1 MQNILI
7 TGITGQ
13 DGIFLVDR
21 LMKSYSDINILG
33 VSRNRDQENFSKKL
47 STLNKYNLKNLNLKN
62 INLLDLKEV
71 EENILKFKPDKIF
84 NLSGPSSVYESILY
98 PEKTMNEICKIFENI
113 TQTLISNDLFVPFFQ
128 ASSSEMFG
136 QNAKECLNE
145 TIQFNPNSPYA
156 KAKLINHDK
165 VIDYSTKY
173 NWNIYSGIMFNHE
186 SEFRNHKYL
195 FMKVINSANLIKNKK
210 VKKLTIGSLDYKRD
224 WSFAADVVEGIIRIM
239 EKGKNSCYVIG
250 SGVSYSIENLVET
263 VFEYYGLDWKKY
275 VDVDEKLLRQGD
287 PKEVCSDPK
296 ILKDEFG
303 WKCNYSFYD
312 LIDRCIK
319 KNYYKSE

>member
-13 DGIFLVDR
+13 DGIFLVDK
-21 LMKSYSDINILG
+21 LMKYYSDINILG
-33 VSRNRDQENFSKKL
+33 FSRNKDQEYFFKKL
-47 STLNKYNLKNLNLKN
+47 STLNKYNLKNLNFKN

-71 EENILKFKPDKIF
+71 EKKILEFKPDKIF

-113 TQTLISNDLFVPFFQ
+113 TQTLINSELLVPFFQ

-136 QNAKECLNE
+136 QNNNESLNE
-145 TIQFNPNSPYA
+145 TTQFNPNSPYA
-156 KAKLINHDK
+156 KAKLKNHEK

-195 FMKVINSANLIKNKK
+195 FMKVINSANMIKNNKL
-210 VKKLTIGSLDYKRD
+210 KKLTVGSLEYKRD
-224 WSFAADVVEGIIRIM
+224 WSFAGDVVEGIIRIM
-239 EKGKNSCYVIG
+239 DRGKNSSYVIG
-250 SGVSYSIENLVET
+250 SGVSYSIEDLVET

-275 VDVDEKLLRQGD
+275 VNVDEDLLRQGD

-296 ILKDEFG
+296 ILEDELS
-303 WKCNYSFYD
+303 WKCSYTFYD
-312 LIDRCIK
+312 LIERCIK
-319 KNYYKSE
+319 KNYYK